1 MITPILI
8 AKNFADNWARVFVV
22 MTFLV
27 LEAANTYLAKAAIV
41 GGIIPNLIAFVL
53 FLGKIGYFALI
64 GKMEEIFGWRNKN

>member
-1 MITPILI
+1 M
-8 AKNFADNWARVFVV
+8 NFADNWARVVVV

-53 FLGKIGYFALI
+53 FLGAIGYFLFTGPLF
-64 GKMEEIFGWRNKN
+64 GKGQKDG